1 MFAMHGTSSLL
12 WNNSASSGGQGM
24 RNIFPQSM
32 VNGIGG
38 GGSSSSTSV
47 GLASAP
53 GAQHQITGASSN
65 AYFSPSSNNFPYG
78 GPGRGQPGSGTASSL
93 SSMFS
98 NVANKDLRPYEA
110 EYAVHSLQTG
120 AASGVLKSSST
131 ADASRFMAV
140 GGNQSTPSSS
150 SVVAIKSQQQQ
161 QQQYPQ
167 MTGATLDAASQQPQQ
182 SLASL
187 NFHDNEF
194 PSLTANRNAAANA
207 TSGSR
212 SAASR
217 TGAAGY
223 ANLMRQPETGTEFH
237 IQNEDFPALPGS
249 QDTTKQSNLPPATTD
264 SQKDG
269 RFPIERISKR
279 GIQTHSDGSI
289 TGIPAGMLNDQFGM
303 VGLVACLRAIESDP
317 TIIPLALGHDLTTL
331 GLNLNAV
338 ENLYQN
344 FGGPWADS
352 PCRPQD
358 IDYCVPPEYL
368 TNANIMDKL
377 APIKLNRY
385 TDDLLFY
392 LFYNFGGEAFQLAA
406 AAELYNRDWRYHKE
420 EKCWITRASG
430 QAVVE
435 RTATH
440 ERGTYFV
447 FDATHWRK
455 VPKEMTLEYDKLEER
470 PMLPPQQQQSQPQQQ
485 QQATPAIV
493 NASGSI
499 VARNA

>member
-1 MFAMHGTSSLL
+1 
-12 WNNSASSGGQGM
+12 M

-53 GAQHQITGASSN
+53 GAQHQLTGASSN

-98 NVANKDLRPYEA
+98 NVANKDLRPYEG

-120 AASGVLKSSST
+120 GQSGVLKSSST
-131 ADASRFMAV
+131 TDASRFMAV

-150 SVVAIKSQQQQ
+150 GVTAVKSLQQQQYQQMTGTTLETSSQQQQ
-161 QQQYPQ
+161 
-167 MTGATLDAASQQPQQ
+167 
-182 SLASL
+182 SLSSL

-194 PSLTANRNAAANA
+194 PSLTANRSAAANA
-207 TSGSR
+207 ASGSR

-223 ANLMRQPETGTEFH
+223 
-237 IQNEDFPALPGS
+237 
-249 QDTTKQSNLPPATTD
+249 
-264 SQKDG
+264 
-269 RFPIERISKR
+269 
-279 GIQTHSDGSI
+279 GSI

-338 ENLYQN
+338 ERNLYQN

-377 APIKLNRY
+377 SPIKLNRY

-435 RTATH
+435 RTAMH

-485 QQATPAIV
+485 QQQATPAIV
-493 NASGSI
+493 NTGN